1 MKKISYPIF
10 LKCLGFI
17 EDPFWRFVYEDMA
30 YGRCPNGIYL
40 HKNYLCC
47 AMRQKEFSYKIEPE
61 KTPEEVYQDTLQ
73 LLKHRVGI
81 LSDKEKL
88 QQRQRVFKN
97 RLVNRKDDWVNVKKK
112 MIRDTLL
119 ENFVLQKS
127 SEYHLSIGIAKKIL
141 SILVIGLM
149 FKTINSVDI
158 EYHDGYIHGIQGFVF
173 YPKKVLVTRNIYLNT
188 RTGTRSHE
196 DETGIRSL
204 CSLWPL
210 YLNEIS
216 TIVK

>member
-1 MKKISYPIF
+1 MKKILYPIF

-47 AMRQKEFSYKIEPE
+47 AMRQKEFSYKIEQE
-61 KTPEEVYQDTLQ
+61 KTSEEIYQDTLQ

-88 QQRQRVFKN
+88 LQRQRVFKN

-127 SEYHLSIGIAKKIL
+127 SEYNLSIGIAKKIL
-141 SILVIGLM
+141 SILMIGLM

-158 EYHDGYIHGIQGFVF
+158 EYHDGYIHSIQGFVF
-173 YPKKVLVTRNIYLNT
+173 YPKKVLVTRNIYLNGRAGT
-188 RTGTRSHE
+188 RTHE
-196 DETGIRSL
+196 DETIRSL

-216 TIVK
+216 IILK